1 MLLKVLL
8 LVLPLFAAAK
18 SPDSTPW
25 CQDNPDF
32 IDARGKSC
40 SDYDRYDCFEAW
52 RYMNDDDELAY
63 WNCCE
68 CQKDNVWCLPG
79 NSEWKDAQG
88 RQCDYYDNW
97 FKCFSS
103 WEHGTAFNG
112 IWRAASWVC
121 CSCMLGQF
129 PYPNE
134 DPDLIQA
141 ASVEALGSEPARSK
155 RLK

>member
-79 NSEWKDAQG
+79 NSEWKLLSMVFG
-88 RQCDYYDNW
+88 GLHLG
-97 FKCFSS
+97 F
-103 WEHGTAFNG
+103 
-112 IWRAASWVC
+112 AAAVCWVN
-121 CSCMLGQF
+121 F
-129 PYPNE
+129 
-134 DPDLIQA
+134 LIQMRIQILFKLLQLKHWR
-141 ASVEALGSEPARSK
+141 VNQLALNDSSNQCVRRCGCTLR
-155 RLK
+155 